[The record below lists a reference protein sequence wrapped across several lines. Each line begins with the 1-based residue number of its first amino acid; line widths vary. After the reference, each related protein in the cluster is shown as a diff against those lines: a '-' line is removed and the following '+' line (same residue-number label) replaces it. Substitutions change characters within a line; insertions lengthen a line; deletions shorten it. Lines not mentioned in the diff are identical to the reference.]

1 MKKVISAKADDDF
14 TLVLKFNNGA
24 LKRFDVKP
32 YLEIG
37 IFKEL
42 KDKKYFE
49 DFQIAFGTV
58 QWKNEQDFS
67 PDTLYLESVPVNEND
82 FSSNFE
88 KVL

>member
-1 MKKVISAKADDDF
+1 MKKVVSVKANEDF
-14 TLVLKFNNGA
+14 TLILEFNDG
-24 LKRFDVKP
+24 KIKKFDVKP

-37 IFKEL
+37 VFQEL
-42 KDKKYFE
+42 KNLDYFK
-49 DFQIAFGTV
+49 DIRIAFGTV

-67 PDTLYLESVPVNEND
+67 PETLYLESFPIKENE

>member
-1 MKKVISAKADDDF
+1 MKKVLAAKADDDF
-14 TLVLKFNNGA
+14 TLVLKFDDGT
-24 LKRFDVKP
+24 LKRFDAKP

-42 KDKKYFE
+42 KDHNYFK
-49 DFQIAFGTV
+49 DFRIAFGTV